1 MLHDGARCCYLDE
14 AMKMRRLAREIHT
27 PTIGASFAL
36 GLIGALAGAL
46 ACSGG
51 EIDGPL
57 GPMTS
62 QPGAAGSGALGP
74 QQNGGAGNGSS
85 TPPGSNPDGS
95 GQQPNSVSELVLDDL
110 TDGDGQFTASGIRGQ
125 WGTYSDGTSAITP
138 PAMSAIVPTDGAIHV
153 TGTGFNEWG
162 AGLGLDL
169 SSEGGGAFVD
179 LARYA
184 SLKVRAKG
192 AGTITVELATPV
204 TTGSDEG
211 GECAGDGCFGHY
223 AATITLG
230 AEYQDHVVT
239 FAAMSQPSWGQEADL
254 QLARVMGINFLSR
267 AENGQS
273 ANIDLWVDR
282 VALMPPAPAVV
293 GGGGGGGTDTPVTG
307 GGGGTVTLPL
317 PVTDGSN
324 PFSGKTLASEGGS
337 LQQAFNSA
345 SGQDRDL
352 LGKIVDKPA
361 AYWMVN
367 GDPSRAGD
375 IAASAGANYPV
386 IVAYHIP
393 GRDCNNQS
401 AGGAGDPNEYRS
413 WVDAM
418 ASSLQGKQAAIILE
432 PDALALGCVPNA
444 VELVRYGVTSLRQN
458 PGIAVYIDGGHSNWV
473 PAGDMAGRLRDAG
486 IEMATGFALNVSNFE
501 PTQNLINFG
510 KQVSSQVGNKPF
522 VIDTSRNGRGPGAGN
537 FCNPSGTGLGE
548 PPTTNTGD
556 PLVHAFLWVKR
567 PGESDGACGE
577 CGNVPAGQF
586 CTGYALE
593 LARNAI
599 F

>member
-1 MLHDGARCCYLDE
+1 MT
-14 AMKMRRLAREIHT
+14 MRRLVRDT
-27 PTIGASFAL
+27 RKVRFGASFTL
-36 GLIGALAGAL
+36 GLVGALSGAL

-57 GPMTS
+57 GPMAPAS
-62 QPGAAGSGALGP
+62 GAAGTSSAQQQSP
-74 QQNGGAGNGSS
+74 QGSA
-85 TPPGSNPDGS
+85 GSNGAAPGQGDASGS
-95 GQQPNSVSELVLDDL
+95 GGQANATSELVLDEL
-110 TDGDGQFTASGIRGQ
+110 TDGDGQLSVSGIKGQ

-138 PAMSAIVPTDGAIHV
+138 PAMSAIVPADGAIHV

-169 SSEGGGAFVD
+169 SSDGGQSSVD
-179 LARYA
+179 LSKYA

-192 AGTITVELATPV
+192 TGTITVEVATPV

-211 GECAGDGCFGHY
+211 GECTGDGCFGHY
-223 AATITLG
+223 ASTITLS
-230 AEYQDHVVT
+230 ADYQDLVLP
-239 FAAMSQPSWGQEADL
+239 FGSMSQPSWGKEAKL
-254 QLARVMGINFLSR
+254 ELARVMGINFLSR

-282 VALMPPAPAVV
+282 VSLVPPAPAV
-293 GGGGGGGTDTPVTG
+293 TG
-307 GGGGTVTLPL
+307 GGGSTSGGGDVGATAPL
-317 PVTDGSN
+317 PVTGDGSN

-337 LQQAFNSA
+337 VQAALNSA
-345 SGQDRDL
+345 SGEDRDL

-367 GDPSRAGD
+367 GDPSRAGQ
-375 IAASAGANYPV
+375 IASSAGGNYPV

-401 AGGAGDPNEYRS
+401 AGGAGDESEYRG
-413 WVDAM
+413 WIDQM

-432 PDALALGCVPNA
+432 PDALALGCIPNA
-444 VELVRYGVTSLRQN
+444 QELVRYGVTALRQN
-458 PGIAVYIDGGHSNWV
+458 PGIAVYIDAGHSNWV
-473 PAGDMAGRLRDAG
+473 PAGDMAVRLQGAG
-486 IEMATGFALNVSNFE
+486 IEIATGFALNVSNFE

-510 KQVSSQVGNKPF
+510 KQVSAQVGNKPF
-522 VIDTSRNGRGPGAGN
+522 VIDTSRNGRGPGSD
-537 FCNPSGTGLGE
+537 FCNPAGRGLGE

-586 CTGYALE
+586 CTNYAIE
-593 LARNAI
+593 LARNAV

>member
-1 MLHDGARCCYLDE
+1 
-14 AMKMRRLAREIHT
+14 MKMRRLDRET
-27 PTIGASFAL
+27 RTSNLGASLTL
-36 GLIGALAGAL
+36 GLVSALTGAL

-57 GPMTS
+57 GQGSAP
-62 QPGAAGSGALGP
+62 PGAAGTSAVGP
-74 QQNGGAGNGSS
+74 QPSGSNNGS
-85 TPPGSNPDGS
+85 TPPPGSNTGN
-95 GQQPNSVSELVLDDL
+95 QQPGAQSELVLDDL
-110 TDGDGQFTASGIRGQ
+110 GDGDGQFTASGIRGQ

-138 PAMSAIVPTDGAIHV
+138 PAMAAIVPTDGAIHV

-169 SSEGGGAFVD
+169 SSESGGAFVD
-179 LARYA
+179 LARFA
-184 SLKVRAKG
+184 SIKVRAKG
-192 AGTITVELATPV
+192 SGTITVEVATPV

-211 GECAGDGCFGHY
+211 GECNGEGCFGHY
-223 AATITLG
+223 ASTITLG
-230 AEYQDHVVT
+230 AEYTDHVIT
-239 FAAMSQPSWGQEADL
+239 FSSMSQPSWGQTASL

-267 AENGQS
+267 AEDGQA
-273 ANIDLWVDR
+273 ANIDLWVDSI
-282 VALMPPAPAVV
+282 ALVPPAPAVV
-293 GGGGGGGTDTPVTG
+293 GGTGSTPQPVGGGGGG
-307 GGGGTVTLPL
+307 GSVDSSGPTLVL
-317 PVTDGSN
+317 PVTDAGN

-345 SGQDRDL
+345 SGADRDL
-352 LGKIVDKPA
+352 LAKIADKPS

-367 GDPSRAGD
+367 GNPARAGD
-375 IAASAGANYPV
+375 IAASAGTNYPV

-413 WVDAM
+413 WIDQM
-418 ASSLQGKQAAIILE
+418 AASLQGKQAAIILE

-444 VELVRYGVTSLRQN
+444 VELVRYGVTTLRQN

-473 PAGDMAGRLRDAG
+473 PAGEMAGRLRDAG
-486 IEMATGFALNVSNFE
+486 VEMATGFALNVSNFE

-537 FCNPSGTGLGE
+537 FCNPAGTGLGE
-548 PPTTNTGD
+548 PPTTSTGD

-577 CGNVPAGQF
+577 CGSVPAGQF